1 MAVTEVTVMDEGRLR
16 LVRDFV
22 NTYER
27 DTASD
32 ALASPA
38 ALADWFRRNDL
49 PGAGQPVSGTDLAHA
64 IELREAI
71 RALLEVNH
79 RSEGGPAAERA
90 AHHLTAAARRSRLH
104 VQFTVS
110 GTARLVA
117 AADRP
122 LGELLVRIAEA
133 MSDGRWRRLKVCHND
148 ACRWAFFDCSRA
160 GAGKWCSMA
169 VCGNRHKAQ
178 TWRTRHREALQ

>member
-1 MAVTEVTVMDEGRLR
+1 MDEGRLR

-22 NTYER
+22 NTYEV
-27 DTASD
+27 DTATD

-49 PGAGQPVSGTDLAHA
+49 PGASQPVTATDLTRA

-71 RALLEVNH
+71 RVLLMVNH
-79 RSEGGPAAERA
+79 CGGGGPAAERA
-90 AHHLTAAARRSRLH
+90 AHQLTTAAKRSRLH
-104 VQFTVS
+104 PQFTVS
-110 GTARLVA
+110 GTTRLVA
-117 AADRP
+117 GADRP
-122 LGELLVRIAEA
+122 LGELVVRIAEA

-178 TWRTRHREALQ
+178 AWRARHREAAQ